1 MEPIDIYT
9 NPCLCDEQAEKGA
22 LGCFIEWEDTRRFIA
37 ELTTDDFYLETNQ
50 RLFKVIGALHAEKQT
65 IDVIM
70 IDDKAKELYGAN
82 HNLLQAALECMRF
95 AVTSAFAKNYV
106 AVLRRTAARRKAI
119 EIMQRGINDL
129 SDRTNDAAAII
140 EYTRTALRDL
150 AHVNHGWMDMTAM
163 MMATYD
169 YIEKR
174 CKGEE
179 DMITSG
185 ITSIDNAIGGF
196 FAGELTIIGAR
207 PAVGKSAVGASI
219 AIGAARQGIK
229 VCVCS
234 REMSAEQYG
243 QRILSHFSQV
253 DGMKLRKATLEM
265 EDWLSLGDALNEAC
279 KLPASFIF
287 SVTTIEDLRAE
298 VQKKVDKGECD
309 LLVVDYLQIMRTKQR
324 FDADH
329 LRVAYIS
336 KMLKDMTLDLHIPI
350 IALAQVKRFA
360 GGARAKM
367 PTLEDLKDSGA
378 IEQDADGV
386 IFLHKPEDTE
396 DPYVDKRDH
405 ALFNSL
411 ADTGMSY
418 MAFGIAK
425 QRQGQTGYANAVF
438 NPSIM
443 RFTAID
449 RS

>member
-1 MEPIDIYT
+1 MEPIDIYR
-9 NPCLCDEQAEKGA
+9 NPCLYDEQAEKSA
-22 LGCFIEWEDTRRFIA
+22 LGCLIEYENTRASIM
-37 ELTTDDFYLETNQ
+37 ELTESDFYLDSSKRIFVALRDMYVAHQAIDLVT
-50 RLFKVIGALHAEKQT
+50 LF
-65 IDVIM
+65 
-70 IDDKAKELYGAN
+70 DKCRELYGNDEMMAPM
-82 HNLLQAALECMRF
+82 LECARYGI
-95 AVTSAFAKNYV
+95 TSALMKSYV
-106 AVLRRTAARRKAI
+106 AILKRTAARRKAI
-119 EIMQRGINDL
+119 EIMQRGADDL
-129 SDRTNDAAAII
+129 MDMGNDAAAII
-140 EYTRTALRDL
+140 EFTRTALRDL
-150 AHVNHGWMDMTAM
+150 AYSNHGWMSMQDM

-169 YIEKR
+169 YLEKR
-174 CKGEE
+174 CRGEE
-179 DMITSG
+179 QMITCGVS
-185 ITSIDNAIGGF
+185 SIDNAIGGF

-207 PAVGKSAVGASI
+207 PAVGKSAFGATV
-219 AIGAARQGIK
+219 AIGAAKQGIK

-243 QRILSHFSQV
+243 QRILSHFSLV
-253 DGMKLRKATLEM
+253 DGMKLRKATLE
-265 EDWLSLGDALNEAC
+265 EADWMQLGDALNQAC
-279 KLPASFIF
+279 RLPASFIF
-287 SVTTIEDLRAE
+287 SVSTVEDLRAE

-309 LLVVDYLQIMRTKQR
+309 MLIVDYLQIMRTKQR

-360 GGARAKM
+360 GGGRAKM

-396 DPYVDKRDH
+396 DPYVDSRDY

-411 ADTGMSY
+411 KETDLQY

-425 QRQGQTGYANAVF
+425 QRQGATGYTNAVF
-438 NPSIM
+438 NPSVM
-443 RFTAID
+443 RYTAVD